1 MSGICIVGIGNGGCK
16 VVDRLAGAIGGPSL
30 VAINT
35 DARALSASRATTKI
49 QIGANRTDG
58 LGTGGDVDIGKR
70 SAEDEGSVIKNLFSD
85 VNLAMIVACLGG
97 GTGSGSAPV
106 VVKAAREAGATTLCL
121 AMLPFKFEGNDQ
133 REQADHALAQ
143 LRGLAHVLIVVPND
157 RLSELV
163 GDRSVAETF
172 DGVNEVLASAVGGIF
187 KLITQPGYLALDL
200 ANLEK
205 ALQETGGVGTLAY
218 GEGTGPERVR
228 KTVESLLVGPL
239 VEGGRVIADARS
251 LLVSIMGG
259 PDLGLKDVGDVMKA
273 VEAKARQDCH
283 IVMGTAIDD
292 ALRDKLSVIIVAS
305 EEKPEASEEPEP
317 PQIPEATHA
326 VEKTGRGKKKGQT
339 RPEQGQLGL
348 GPADKGRFKGVDPTI
363 LDGEDLDIPT
373 YLRRRL
379 NVER

>member
-1 MSGICIVGIGNGGCK
+1 MTGICIVGIGNGGGK
-16 VVDRLAGAIGGPSL
+16 IVDRLSGTAGGLSL

-35 DARALSASRATTKI
+35 DARALATSRATTKI

-58 LGTGGDVDIGKR
+58 LGTGGDADIGKR
-70 SAEDEGSVIKNLFSD
+70 SAEDEGSVIKGLFGD
-85 VNLAMIVACLGG
+85 VNLAVVVACLGG
-97 GTGSGSAPV
+97 GTGSGATPV
-106 VVKAAREAGATTLCL
+106 VVKAAREAGTTTLCFAL
-121 AMLPFKFEGNDQ
+121 LPFKFEGNNQ
-133 REQADHALAQ
+133 REQADHTLAH

-172 DGVNEVLASAVGGIF
+172 DRVNDVLASAVGGIF

-205 ALQETGGVGTLAY
+205 ALQDTGGVGTLAY
-218 GEGTGPERVR
+218 GEGAGPERVR
-228 KTVESLLVGPL
+228 TTVESLLSGPL

-259 PDLGLKDVGDVMKA
+259 PDLGLKDVGDIMKA

-283 IVMGTAIDD
+283 IAMGTAIDD
-292 ALRDKLSVIIVAS
+292 TLREKLSVIIVAS
-305 EEKPEASEEPEP
+305 EEKAAAAGEAGPPEVPEA
-317 PQIPEATHA
+317 AHV
-326 VEKTGRGKKKGQT
+326 VEKTGWGKKKGQT

-348 GPADKGRFKGVDPTI
+348 GPADKGRFKGVDPTL